1 VNANGHQRYEE
12 ELAAYM
18 LGALEPGE
26 ERAFAEH
33 LAGCDHCQARERW
46 LRASV
51 DVLPSAVEQH
61 EPPPALRE
69 RLFDVVR
76 REAGVP
82 HEAARPQPAAASSRS
97 LAERLRDWLG
107 AASLRPAAALTA
119 VVLLL
124 AAGVAGYAIRGG
136 GEGGGGATLTVT
148 GTAAAPQTTG
158 SVVRNGDSGILR
170 VANLPQ
176 RRGRIYEVWLV
187 QDGKPV
193 PSTLFQVRRDG
204 TGAAAI
210 PSGLDASTQVMV
222 TAEPPGGSDQPTTQ
236 PLLSGRI

>member
-1 VNANGHQRYEE
+1 VNAYDHERFEE
-12 ELAAYM
+12 ELAPYM

-33 LAGCDHCQARERW
+33 LAGCEHCQARERW

-51 DVLPSAVEQH
+51 DVLPSSVEQV
-61 EPPPALRE
+61 EPPPELRA
-69 RLFDVVR
+69 RLVDVVR

-82 HEAARPQPAAASSRS
+82 HEAARPQPGSRS
-97 LAERLRDWLG
+97 LAERLRDRLG
-107 AASLRPAAALTA
+107 ATSLRPAAALGA

-136 GEGGGGATLTVT
+136 GDGAGGTTLSVT

-158 SVVRNGDSGILR
+158 SVVRDGDRGILR

-193 PSTLFQVRRDG
+193 ASTLFQVRRDG

-210 PSGLDASTQVMV
+210 PDGLDDSTQVMV